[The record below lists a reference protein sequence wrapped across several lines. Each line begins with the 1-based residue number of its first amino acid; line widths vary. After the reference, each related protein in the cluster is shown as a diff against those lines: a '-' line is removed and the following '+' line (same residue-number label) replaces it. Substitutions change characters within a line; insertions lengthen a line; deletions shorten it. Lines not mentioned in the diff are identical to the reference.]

1 MDLVREVTWRC
12 LAGFWREKD
21 KIQVFA
27 WGRFFFVAMRRYFR
41 EREREKGREGERER
55 EREGERERRRTW
67 EGKPKTENKR
77 RGEGKPMRRRDIR
90 STYMYMYH
98 AINRRGGVCIVL
110 NTVLLPAAVRWCGTA
125 RSVRENQYSV

>member
-55 EREGERERRRTW
+55 EREGEHGKGNLKLRT
-67 EGKPKTENKR
+67 
-77 RGEGKPMRRRDIR
+77 RGEGKG
-90 STYMYMYH
+90 
-98 AINRRGGVCIVL
+98 NL
-110 NTVLLPAAVRWCGTA
+110 
-125 RSVRENQYSV
+125 